1 MMIKQFKEIDAFFK
15 NDRFSDNEL
24 IDLKNSISSNY
35 KDLSAVKL
43 AYSIIELQ
51 ILKFEMILNEEPF
64 IKKPIKQKTQDTLV
78 SKKTPS
84 KKQPKTKKTKLV
96 GTEGMNVDE
105 IVEYLKGK
113 NILKIINEITET
125 EGKEFLLTILRAK
138 GIYKGSIGVILS
150 PKEYDEIKGTLK
162 IILNTNQK
170 RDTNLRIKT
179 GYKIKLNRSISK
191 SNTVYDKIKTMNG
204 PGKIIYIRSK

>member
-1 MMIKQFKEIDAFFK
+1 MMIKQFKEIDTFFK
-15 NDRFSDNEL
+15 NDRFSDKEL

-113 NILKIINEITET
+113 NILKIINEITDT
-125 EGKEFLLTILRAK
+125 EGQEFLLTILRAK
-138 GIYKGSIGVILS
+138 GISKGSIGVILS

-170 RDTNLRIKT
+170 RDTTLRIKT
-179 GYKIKLNRSISK
+179 GNKSKINRSIAK
-191 SNTVYDKIKTMNG
+191 SNTVYDKIKSMNG
-204 PGKIIYIRSK
+204 TGKIIYIRSK

>member
-1 MMIKQFKEIDAFFK
+1 MMIKQFKEIDDFFK
-15 NDRFSDNEL
+15 NDSFSDKDL
-24 IDLKNSISSNY
+24 VDLKNSISSNY
-35 KDLSAVKL
+35 KDLSAVQL

-51 ILKFEMILNEEPF
+51 IFKFEMILNEVPF
-64 IKKPIKQKTQDTLV
+64 IKKPIKQKTQDTLL

>member
-1 MMIKQFKEIDAFFK
+1 MMIKQFKEIDTFFK
-15 NDRFSDNEL
+15 NDRFSDKEL

-170 RDTNLRIKT
+170 RDTTLRIKT
-179 GYKIKLNRSISK
+179 GNKSKINRSIAK
-191 SNTVYDKIKTMNG
+191 SNTVYDKIKSMNG
-204 PGKIIYIRSK
+204 TGKIIYIRSK

>member
-1 MMIKQFKEIDAFFK
+1 MIKQFKEIDTFFK
-15 NDRFSDNEL
+15 NDSFSDNEL

-51 ILKFEMILNEEPF
+51 ILKFEMILNEVPF
-64 IKKPIKQKTQDTLV
+64 IKKPIKQKTQDTLIN
-78 SKKTPS
+78 KKTPS

-150 PKEYDEIKGTLK
+150 PEEYDKIKGTLK
-162 IILNTNQK
+162 IILNTNKK
-170 RDTNLRIKT
+170 RDTTLRIKT
-179 GYKIKLNRSISK
+179 GNKSKINRSIAK
-191 SNTVYDKIKTMNG
+191 SNTVYDKISKMNG

>member
-1 MMIKQFKEIDAFFK
+1 MMIKQFKEIDDFFK
-15 NDRFSDNEL
+15 NDSFSDKDL
-24 IDLKNSISSNY
+24 VDLKNSISSNY
-35 KDLSAVKL
+35 KDLSAVQL

-51 ILKFEMILNEEPF
+51 ILKFEMILNEVPF
-64 IKKPIKQKTQDTLV
+64 IKKPIKQKTQDTLL

-204 PGKIIYIRSK
+204 TGKIIYIRSK

>member
-1 MMIKQFKEIDAFFK
+1 MMIKQFKEIDTFFK

-51 ILKFEMILNEEPF
+51 ILKFEMILNEVPF
-64 IKKPIKQKTQDTLV
+64 IKKPIKQKTQDTLL

-150 PKEYDEIKGTLK
+150 PEEYDEIKGTLK

-170 RDTNLRIKT
+170 RDTTLRIKT
-179 GYKIKLNRSISK
+179 GNKSKINRSIAK
-191 SNTVYDKIKTMNG
+191 SNTDYDKIKSMNG
-204 PGKIIYIRSK
+204 TGKIIYIRSK

>member
-1 MMIKQFKEIDAFFK
+1 MIKQFKEIDDFFK
-15 NDRFSDNEL
+15 NDSFSDKDL
-24 IDLKNSISSNY
+24 VDLKNSISSNY
-35 KDLSAVKL
+35 KDLSAVQL

-51 ILKFEMILNEEPF
+51 LLKFEMILNEEPF

-170 RDTNLRIKT
+170 RDTTLRIKT
-179 GYKIKLNRSISK
+179 GNKSKINRSIAK
-191 SNTVYDKIKTMNG
+191 SNTVYDKIKSMNG
-204 PGKIIYIRSK
+204 TGKIIYIRSK

>member
-1 MMIKQFKEIDAFFK
+1 MMIKQFKEIDTFFK
-15 NDRFSDNEL
+15 NDSFSDNEL

-51 ILKFEMILNEEPF
+51 ILKFEMILNEVPF
-64 IKKPIKQKTQDTLV
+64 IKKPIKQKTQDTLIN
-78 SKKTPS
+78 KKTPS

-150 PKEYDEIKGTLK
+150 PEEYDKIKGTLK
-162 IILNTNQK
+162 IILNTNKK
-170 RDTNLRIKT
+170 RDTTLRIKT
-179 GYKIKLNRSISK
+179 GNKSKINRSIAK
-191 SNTVYDKIKTMNG
+191 SNTVYDKISKMNG